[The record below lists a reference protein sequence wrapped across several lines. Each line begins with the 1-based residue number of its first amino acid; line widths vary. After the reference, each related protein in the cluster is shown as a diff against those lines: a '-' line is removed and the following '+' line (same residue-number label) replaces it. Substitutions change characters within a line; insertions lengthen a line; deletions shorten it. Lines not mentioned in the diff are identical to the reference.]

1 MKKILNQSAR
11 SSVKRYRYES
21 TGGANSSLRSF
32 LISSAAFAT
41 FRCWSRGNRISTFR
55 LGLKT
60 GSVPLQ
66 VHQDSTSCSQTTRA
80 IASAV
85 SLGFEKSVPEVRSHT
100 AFIPSTDSFRA
111 RGCSPPKLP
120 RPSLPP
126 SVNPPRCQGWIHYF
140 RIQGA
145 YRTHP
150 DHDLWRSWRFSSG
163 AVALA
168 FLRNSRRNVFGAR
181 SVATV
186 SVTGGRPA
194 AWCRKNTSV
203 RR

>member
-80 IASAV
+80 IASARQPWLREV
-85 SLGFEKSVPEVRSHT
+85 GAGGQVVHCFCSVYGQFPGREDARLQ
-100 AFIPSTDSFRA
+100 SF
-111 RGCSPPKLP
+111 
-120 RPSLPP
+120 
-126 SVNPPRCQGWIHYF
+126 
-140 RIQGA
+140 
-145 YRTHP
+145 
-150 DHDLWRSWRFSSG
+150 
-163 AVALA
+163 
-168 FLRNSRRNVFGAR
+168 
-181 SVATV
+181 
-186 SVTGGRPA
+186 
-194 AWCRKNTSV
+194 
-203 RR
+203 